1 MSDEGEEINE
11 AKAIVEELV
20 EYFSN
25 LPLTEQVEE
34 LRRSAR
40 LYRISASILDIMVDN
55 KKQELSVRKLH

>member
-11 AKAIVEELV
+11 AKELVEELV

-34 LRRSAR
+34 LRKSAR
-40 LYRISASILDIMVDN
+40 LYRMSASILDIMVDN

>member
-1 MSDEGEEINE
+1 MSAEGEEINE
-11 AKAIVEELV
+11 AKELVEKLV

-25 LPLTEQVEE
+25 LPLTEQIEE

>member
-11 AKAIVEELV
+11 AKELVEELV
-20 EYFSN
+20 EYFSS

>member
-1 MSDEGEEINE
+1 MSNEGKAINE
-11 AKAIVEELV
+11 AKELVEELV

-25 LPLTEQVEE
+25 LPLTEQIEE

>member
-25 LPLTEQVEE
+25 LPLTEQIEG
-34 LRRSAR
+34 LRRAAR
-40 LYRISASILDIMVDN
+40 QYRVTASILDIMVDN

>member
-1 MSDEGEEINE
+1 MSNEGKAINE
-11 AKAIVEELV
+11 AKELVEELV

-25 LPLTEQVEE
+25 LPLTEQIEE

-40 LYRISASILDIMVDN
+40 LYRISASTLDIMVDN

>member
-1 MSDEGEEINE
+1 MSAEGEEINE
-11 AKAIVEELV
+11 AKELVEELV

-25 LPLTEQVEE
+25 LPLTEQIEE